1 MMSGAC
7 EFARC
12 VYYRIISRR
21 PTRGMCGATDQC
33 VTIPIR
39 NPISVDSAVCAG
51 PGLRRKG
58 LPGHE
63 GVERERKGAE
73 QPTTLGRQ

>member
-1 MMSGAC
+1 MRIC
-7 EFARC
+7 ARC
-12 VYYRIISRR
+12 VCVLNVMQRR

-58 LPGHE
+58 LPGHDE

>member
-1 MMSGAC
+1 MRIC
-7 EFARC
+7 ARC
-12 VYYRIISRR
+12 VCVLNVMQRR

-39 NPISVDSAVCAG
+39 NPISVRG
-51 PGLRRKG
+51 TRTGTKG

-63 GVERERKGAE
+63 GVVLHVERERKGAE
-73 QPTTLGRQ
+73 QPTTLRRQ